1 MDEGRG
7 SSPHRSPQSYLRY
20 HLTAI
25 ISKISPRRP
34 QRSQSQTTGPHSVV
48 NSPWSVVHSLRAW
61 RALRLKYN
69 VRAQA
74 KRKLLSVHGPRR
86 AGSERGWGGR
96 PIPTKAAAVVCGEHH
111 QADNEKGLRGR
122 REGLFSFLQSWATG
136 TSRSTPR
143 RSGWLSARRSLGSRP
158 QFPSPRQSASRLLKN
173 PSSPRLLKKVQ
184 MQGGARRAE

>member
-7 SSPHRSPQSYLRY
+7 SSPTALLRATYATILPQLPPRFHREDRKDRR
-20 HLTAI
+20 AR
-25 ISKISPRRP
+25 PRDHR
-34 QRSQSQTTGPHSVV
+34 TTRPHSVI

-61 RALRLKYN
+61 RALWLKYN

-122 REGLFSFLQSWATG
+122 REGLFSFLQPWATG

-143 RSGWLSARRSLGSRP
+143 RSGWLSAR
-158 QFPSPRQSASRLLKN
+158 
-173 PSSPRLLKKVQ
+173 
-184 MQGGARRAE
+184 